1 MTDLA
6 KLSPAEMAAQ
16 LGRPTGEIGIAVGDY
31 MSRINSRLID
41 AACELLALP
50 PDGRVLEIGFG
61 NGKLIGK
68 VLARAPGLAYAGVDI
83 SDTMVREATANN
95 QALVWQGRVELHLA
109 AVDRLPFADATF
121 DRALAVNTI
130 YFWPDAS
137 SGLAEIRR
145 VLRDDGF
152 LVLASM
158 TPKHSYDRRWPSQS
172 MDFMSSIMA
181 RCSVCTFRRV
191 LGTLPSISTKRR
203 PSAWTARSS
212 TGIIIWCLRMPVLG
226 RMHLEGQLC
235 AAALSSRG
243 GRSGP
248 PFYFQ
253 MRRNI
258 AVVSRCS
265 IKNQSASPP
274 FSASGG

>member
-16 LGRPTGEIGIAVGDY
+16 LGRPTGETGIAVGDY

-68 VLARAPGLAYAGVDI
+68 VLARAAGLAYAGVDI

-95 QALVWQGRVELHLA
+95 QALVWQGRVGLHLA
-109 AVDRLPFADATF
+109 AVDRLPFPDATF

-137 SGLAEIRR
+137 SGLTEIRR

-158 TPKHSYDRRWPSQS
+158 TPETFVRSP
-172 MDFMSSIMA
+172 MA
-181 RCSVCTFRRV
+181 RSEHGFHV
-191 LGTLPSISTKRR
+191 LDRGSLQRLHLQAGFGHVAVDLYEEEAKRLDGTIFHRNYHMVLAHAG
-203 PSAWTARSS
+203 AWSDA
-212 TGIIIWCLRMPVLG
+212 P
-226 RMHLEGQLC
+226 
-235 AAALSSRG
+235 
-243 GRSGP
+243 
-248 PFYFQ
+248 
-253 MRRNI
+253 
-258 AVVSRCS
+258 
-265 IKNQSASPP
+265 
-274 FSASGG
+274 